1 MSSLANI
8 PVGGESK
15 LPASGAKGKLS
26 LEEVI
31 KTRRSRRAYKSGN
44 LALKTIAQLLWASQ
58 GITHP
63 KGLRA
68 APSAGARYPIELYLA
83 CDRGLFH
90 YQPKGH
96 SLRKLA
102 SQDLRN
108 ELASDPG
115 IPQAFIAQAPAVFV
129 FAVERVRTCGRYG
142 PRGER
147 FICLDVGHAAENLCL
162 QAAALGLASC
172 PIAAFDDN
180 YMTRTLSL
188 PEGQQVLYL
197 VTVGEPLEK

>member
-1 MSSLANI
+1 MSSLSNM

-15 LPASGAKGKLS
+15 LPAGAKSKLT
-26 LEEVI
+26 LEEAI
-31 KTRRSRRAYKSGN
+31 KARRSHRAYKSGA
-44 LALKTIAQLLWASQ
+44 LPLKTVSSLLWAAQ

-63 KGLRA
+63 KGLRT

-83 CDRGLFH
+83 CDKGLFH
-90 YQPKGH
+90 YQPKGP
-96 SLRKLA
+96 SLRKLS
-102 SQDLRN
+102 SQDLRQ

-115 IPQAFIAQAPAVFV
+115 IPQAFIAQAPAIFV
-129 FAVERVRTCGRYG
+129 FAVERARTCGRYG
-142 PRGER
+142 LRGER

-188 PEGQQVLYL
+188 PDGQQVLYL
-197 VTVGEPLEK
+197 VIVGEPLE

>member
-1 MSSLANI
+1 MSSLANM

-15 LPASGAKGKLS
+15 LPAPGAKGKLS
-26 LEEVI
+26 LEAAI
-31 KTRRSRRAYKSGN
+31 KARRSRRAYKTGN
-44 LALKTIAQLLWASQ
+44 LTLKTTAQLLWAAQ

-63 KGLRA
+63 KGLRT

-83 CDRGLFH
+83 CDKGLFH
-90 YQPKGH
+90 YQPQGH
-96 SLRKLA
+96 GLRKLS

-115 IPQAFIAQAPAVFV
+115 IPQAFIAQAPTVFI
-129 FAVERVRTCGRYG
+129 FAVERARTCGRYG

-162 QAAALGLASC
+162 QAAALGLVSC

-188 PEGQQVLYL
+188 PDGQQVLYL
-197 VTVGEPLEK
+197 VTVGEPLE

>member
-1 MSSLANI
+1 MSSLVNI
-8 PVGGESK
+8 PVGGERK
-15 LPASGAKGKLS
+15 LPAAGAKGKLS
-26 LEEVI
+26 LEEAI
-31 KTRRSRRAYKSGN
+31 KTRRSRRAYKSGP
-44 LALKTIAQLLWASQ
+44 LVLKTIAQLLWAAQ
-58 GITHP
+58 GVTHS

-83 CDRGLFH
+83 CEKGLFH

-96 SLRKLA
+96 GLRKLS

-115 IPQAFIAQAPAVFV
+115 IPQAFIAHAPAVFV
-129 FAVERVRTCGRYG
+129 FAVERTRTCERYG
-142 PRGER
+142 ARGER
-147 FICLDVGHAAENLCL
+147 YICLDVGHAAENLCL

-188 PEGQQVLYL
+188 PEGQQVIYL
-197 VTVGEPLEK
+197 VTVGEPLE